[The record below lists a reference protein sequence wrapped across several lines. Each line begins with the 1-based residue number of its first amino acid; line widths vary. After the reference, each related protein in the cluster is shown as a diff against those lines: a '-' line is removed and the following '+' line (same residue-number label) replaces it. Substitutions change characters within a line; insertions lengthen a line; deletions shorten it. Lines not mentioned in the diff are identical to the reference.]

1 MEIDIKKARRI
12 LYKKYIPHVNLLIQE
27 IKNILKNNLVSI
39 ILFGSYAKGDFTVNS
54 DIDILVIIEDTEVDY
69 RERINDFLD
78 KIDGLTLP
86 FLVSPII
93 LTKKEAEV
101 FHSLYLDILDAH
113 NIAVDKGNY
122 FKGIM
127 EKVFEIKKRG
137 LIEEKK
143 LSGKTY
149 WKVNYEGEIG

>member
-12 LYKKYIPHVNLLIQE
+12 LYKKYTPHVNLLIQE

-39 ILFGSYAKGDFTVNS
+39 ILFGSYARGDFTVNS

-93 LTKKEAEV
+93 LTKK
-101 FHSLYLDILDAH
+101 
-113 NIAVDKGNY
+113 GN
-122 FKGIM
+122 
-127 EKVFEIKKRG
+127 RG
-137 LIEEKK
+137 FSFLIP
-143 LSGKTY
+143 
-149 WKVNYEGEIG
+149 